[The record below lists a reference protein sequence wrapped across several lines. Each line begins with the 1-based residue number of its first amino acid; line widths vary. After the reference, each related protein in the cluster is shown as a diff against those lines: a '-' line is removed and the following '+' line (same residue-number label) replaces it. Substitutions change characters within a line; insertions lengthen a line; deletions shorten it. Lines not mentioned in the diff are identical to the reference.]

1 MKTISLLSIMI
12 IALSAFILA
21 GPGTVHGQG
30 DSAISATVVGEGTFI
45 TVKESVAGD
54 VVSLYRVSGDRIVL
68 VDTVVNT
75 SARSDRDVKLSTRYL
90 HRINV
95 ENR

>member
-1 MKTISLLSIMI
+1 MKAISLILAVSLV
-12 IALSAFILA
+12 IAAVVLA
-21 GPGTVHGQG
+21 GPGSVFAQG
-30 DSAISATVVGEGTFI
+30 DASISAAVVGEGTFI

-54 VVSLYRVSGDRIVL
+54 VVSLYKIRGDRIIL

-75 SARSDRDVKLSTRYL
+75 STRSERDVKLSNRYL
-90 HRINV
+90 HRIEV